1 MRPLCLDHLSLYDV
15 TAFELIEIAA
25 ELACDAVSLFV
36 TPTPLGPYRDLTTD
50 RAAKMEVLAAL
61 RDIGLSVGIVEPFIL
76 EQSTDWDL
84 LERSAALAA
93 ELNGTVNALCFD
105 KEPARLQESF
115 GHLAAICRAAGARMA
130 IEGFT
135 LSTVRTPA
143 DALAMADTVGPEVG
157 LTIDTLH
164 IIRTGGNWTDFAALP
179 QDRIFHVQ
187 IDDGPRDAP
196 FDLMT
201 EATVARLP
209 PGEGDFDLGS
219 FIPLVPSHALLA
231 VEAPF
236 RAPLG
241 MTPLE
246 RARTIVEATRGLMA
260 R

>member
-15 TAFELIEIAA
+15 TALELIKVAA
-25 ELACDAVSLFV
+25 ELGCDAVSLFV

-50 RAAKMEVLAAL
+50 RAAKAEVLAAL
-61 RDIGLSVGIVEPFIL
+61 RDTGLSVGIVEPFLL
-76 EQSTDWDL
+76 EPNTDWDL
-84 LERSAALAA
+84 LKRSAALAA

-105 KEPARLQESF
+105 EEPVRLQASF
-115 GHLAAICRAAGARMA
+115 GRLAEIARAAGARMA

-143 DALAMADTVGPEVG
+143 DALAMADTVGQEIG

-164 IIRTGGNWTDFAALP
+164 IIRTGGSWADLAILP

-187 IDDGPRDAP
+187 INDGPRKAP
-196 FDLMT
+196 SDLRT

-209 PGEGDFDLGS
+209 PGQGEFDIAS
-219 FIPLVPSHALLA
+219 FIPLVPLTALLA

-236 RAPLG
+236 RAPTG
-241 MTPLE
+241 MPLE
-246 RARTIVEATRGLMA
+246 RARTMVKATRALMA
-260 R
+260 